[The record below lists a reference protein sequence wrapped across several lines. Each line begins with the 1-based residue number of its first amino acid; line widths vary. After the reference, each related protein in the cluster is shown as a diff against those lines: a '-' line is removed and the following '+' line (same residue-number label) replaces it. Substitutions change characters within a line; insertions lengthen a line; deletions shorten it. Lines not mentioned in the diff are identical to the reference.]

1 MHIKNNRGIENMK
14 LYFGKDG
21 LKGLI
26 SGYVESRYWYINKD
40 YRQSDEYHDKDIY
53 QKFEFLIRE
62 FGAEDFEAF
71 LVSRE
76 KEYCEED

>member
-1 MHIKNNRGIENMK
+1 MK

-21 LKGLI
+21 LKSLI
-26 SGYVESRYWYINKD
+26 PDYVESRYWYVNKD

-71 LVSRE
+71 LISRE
-76 KEYCEED
+76 KECMEE

>member
-1 MHIKNNRGIENMK
+1 MK
-14 LYFGKDG
+14 LYFEKNG

-76 KEYCEED
+76 KECCEEE

>member
-1 MHIKNNRGIENMK
+1 MK
-14 LYFGKDG
+14 LYFEKDG

-26 SGYVESRYWYINKD
+26 SDYVESRYWYINKD
-40 YRQSDEYHDKDIY
+40 YRQSDEYRDKDIY

-62 FGAEDFEAF
+62 FGAKDFEAY

-76 KEYCEED
+76 KECCEEE